1 MSALS
6 QTADDYLRL
15 RRTLGHKL
23 DNAGRLLPRLVAYLE
38 AVGAETITLEAALA
52 WAQQP
57 DLVHASTTVWA
68 QRMTVARGFAR
79 HLAGSDARTQVPP
92 VGLLPYHKRR
102 RVPYL
107 YSAADIDSLLTQVR
121 RTIPSPL
128 RAASFETLIGLL
140 AVTGMRIGEAIRLDR
155 SDVDWD
161 EGLVVVRAS
170 KFGKSR
176 AVPLQASAVQ
186 ALADYAHRRDRLQP
200 APRAPSFFVS
210 ATGKRLLYTDVRDMF
225 HTLLSGAGIGAGSP
239 IRPRLHD
246 LRHSFA
252 VRTLVDWYRTG
263 ENVPARLPWL
273 ATYLGHREP
282 RFTYWY
288 LSASP
293 ELMQLAA
300 ERLEARFGATG

>member
-6 QTADDYLRL
+6 QTAADYLRL
-15 RRTLGHKL
+15 RRALGHKL
-23 DNAGRLLPRLVAYLE
+23 DNAGRLLPRFVAYLE

-57 DLVHASTTVWA
+57 ELHHASTTVWA

-79 HLAGSDARTQVPP
+79 HLAGIDPRTQVPP
-92 VGLLPYHKRR
+92 VSMLPYHKHRR
-102 RVPYL
+102 LPYL
-107 YSAADIDSLLTQVR
+107 YSLADIASLMSEAG

-128 RAASFETLIGLL
+128 RAATFATLIGLL

-155 SDVDWD
+155 SDIDWD

-176 AVPLQASAVQ
+176 AVPLQTSTVA
-186 ALADYAHRRDRLQP
+186 ALADYAQRRDRLQP
-200 APRAPSFFVS
+200 APRASSFFVS
-210 ATGKRLLYTDVRDMF
+210 ATGKRLIYTDVRDVF
-225 HTLLSGAGIGAGSP
+225 HQLVSGAGIGAESA
-239 IRPRLHD
+239 IRPRIHD

-252 VRTLVDWYRTG
+252 VRTLVDWYRNG
-263 ENVPARLPWL
+263 ENVHARLPWL

-293 ELMQLAA
+293 ELLALAA
-300 ERLEARFGATG
+300 SRLEAPVEVQP